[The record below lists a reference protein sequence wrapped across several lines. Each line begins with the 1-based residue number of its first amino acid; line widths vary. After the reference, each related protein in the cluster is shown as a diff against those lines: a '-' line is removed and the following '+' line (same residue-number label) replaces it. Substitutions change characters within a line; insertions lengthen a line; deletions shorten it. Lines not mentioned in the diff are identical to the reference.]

1 MTRKFELWHS
11 EEKNVVQVRAKKV
24 GKEWMA
30 KCPKHNDQKASLCI
44 NEEKQVY
51 FCHGCGWKGKLY
63 QPHQERKRLTQPKK
77 ESPPDIPEAQ
87 ITGYVKGLEYNQK
100 IYLKEARGL
109 ADKII
114 EEYKLGYHKKKKR
127 FTIPIFEDKK
137 CVNVRLY
144 DPLNKDFKILP
155 ISKGRGVQLYPQ
167 DQLKNGEVLLCE
179 GEWDALCA
187 ISHGIPAITSTAGV
201 QTWKKEWSEKFRN
214 KVIYICFDS
223 DEVSRKAAIKRKGEL
238 LSFASEVRL
247 IDLKLK
253 DKEDLTDWFVT
264 YGRTKEQLFA
274 LKEKTIEDVILE
286 FKDFSKLKLPAKQV
300 ILNPWIKEQSIILI
314 SGWRGVGKTWLALS
328 LLDAITRGEPF
339 GPWKST
345 NPVNCLYLDGEM
357 AGGDIQSR
365 YKELNPKAQQ
375 KCTFYLYSE
384 YYANNQGVPPANLLD
399 HNWRTK
405 IKEIMLK
412 KKIKLWV
419 VDNISSVTPGI
430 DENVKKD
437 WDPVNRW
444 LIELRFAGIS
454 TILVHHTGKEGD
466 QRGTSSREDNID
478 VSILLKRPVN
488 YLAEEGAKFDM
499 IFSKTRIP
507 VEDLELIADTEFE
520 LMRDE
525 KNKLIWTW
533 AGVKKKRK
541 FEVLN
546 LFNENMKGTEI
557 AEYLGITKGRI
568 SQYKLELRKDGY
580 LSDKGKLTEAGKEK
594 ILSELTLNFP

>member
-1 MTRKFELWHS
+1 MKKLFQLWDS
-11 EEKNVVQVRAKKV
+11 EAGKVIEVTAKKS

-30 KCPKHNDQKASLCI
+30 TCPKHPDQKASLAI
-44 NEEKQVY
+44 NEEKGVY
-51 FCHGCGWKGKLY
+51 FCHGCGWKGKLH
-63 QPHQERKRLTQPKK
+63 QPNQARKRLTPPKK
-77 ESPPDIPEAQ
+77 EIPPNIPEAQ
-87 ITGYVKGLEYNQK
+87 IRGYVKDLDSEQK

-109 ADKII
+109 TDKVI
-114 EEYKLGYHKKKKR
+114 EKYKLGYHKKRKR
-127 FTIPIFEDKK
+127 FTIPVLENNKY
-137 CVNVRLY
+137 VNVRLY

-155 ISKGRGVQLYPQ
+155 ISTGRSVQLYPE
-167 DQLKNGEVLLCE
+167 DQLENGELLLCE

-201 QTWKKEWSEKFRN
+201 QTWRNGWSEKFRN
-214 KVIYICFDS
+214 KVVYICFDS
-223 DEVSRKAAIKRKGEL
+223 QDVSRKAAIKRKEEL
-238 LSFASEVRL
+238 SSFASEVRL

-286 FKDFSKLKLPAKQV
+286 FKDFSKLKLPPKRT

-314 SGWRGVGKTWLALS
+314 SGWRGVGKTWFALS
-328 LLDAITRGEPF
+328 LLDAITRSESF
-339 GPWKST
+339 GPWKTT

-357 AGGDIQSR
+357 AGEDIQSR

-375 KCTFYLYSE
+375 KYAFYLYSE

-399 HNWRTK
+399 YDWRIK
-405 IKEIMLK
+405 MKEIMLK

-454 TILVHHTGKEGD
+454 SILVHHTGKEGD

-478 VSILLKRPVN
+478 ISILLKKPAN

-507 VEDLELIADTEFE
+507 VEDLELIADIEFE

-533 AGVKKKRK
+533 ASVKKKMK
-541 FEVLN
+541 FEILY

-557 AEYLGITKGRI
+557 AEYLGITKGRV
-568 SQYKLELRKDGY
+568 SQYKLELREDGY
-580 LSDKGKLTEAGKEK
+580 LTDKGELTEKGKK
-594 ILSELTLNFP
+594 KTLKE

>member
-1 MTRKFELWHS
+1 MAKLFQLWDS
-11 EEKNVVQVRAKKV
+11 QTNKIIEATAKKS

-30 KCPKHNDQKASLCI
+30 TCPEHADQKASLAI
-44 NEEKQVY
+44 NEEKGVF

-63 QPHQERKRLTQPKK
+63 NPTFRKNIPTSVKK
-77 ESPPDIPEAQ
+77 ETPPNIPEAQ
-87 ITGYVKGLEYNQK
+87 ITGYVKDLDSEQK

-109 ADKII
+109 TDKVI
-114 EEYKLGYHKKKKR
+114 EEYKLGYHKERKR
-127 FTIPIFEDKK
+127 FMIPIYENKH

-144 DPLNKDFKILP
+144 DPLNKDFKMLP
-155 ISKGRGVQLYPQ
+155 ISEGRSVRLYPE
-167 DQLKNGEVLLCE
+167 DQLENREILLCE

-187 ISHGIPAITSTAGV
+187 ISHGIPAITPTAGV
-201 QTWKKEWSEKFRN
+201 QTWRREWSEKFRG

-223 DEVSRKAAIKRKGEL
+223 QNVSRKAATERKEEL
-238 LSFASEVRL
+238 SAFASEVRL

-274 LKEKTIEDVILE
+274 QKEKTIEDVILE
-286 FKDFSKLKLPAKQV
+286 FKDFSKLELPPKRV
-300 ILNPWIKEQSIILI
+300 ILNPWIKEQSIILV
-314 SGWRGVGKTWLALS
+314 SGWRGVGKTWFALS
-328 LLDAITRGEPF
+328 LADAITRGEPF
-339 GPWKST
+339 GPWKT
-345 NPVNCLYLDGEM
+345 ANPVNCLYLDGEM

-375 KCTFYLYSE
+375 KCAFYLYSE

-399 HNWRTK
+399 HDWRRK

-454 TILVHHTGKEGD
+454 SILVHHTGKEGD

-478 VSILLKRPVN
+478 VSVLLKRPAN
-488 YLAEEGAKFDM
+488 YSAEEGAKFDV
-499 IFSKTRIP
+499 IFSKARIP
-507 VEDLELIADTEFE
+507 VEDLEFITDTEFE

-525 KNKLIWTW
+525 KNRLIWTW
-533 AGVKKKRK
+533 AGVKKKTK
-541 FEVLN
+541 FQILY
-546 LFNENMKGTEI
+546 LFNENMKGVEI

-580 LSDKGKLTEAGKEK
+580 LTDKGELTEKGKEK
-594 ILSELTLNFP
+594 ILNK